1 LKLCCDWVHLCPL
14 KHHDITC
21 KALDKVHSSLQSRVS
36 GPVTPISVPSDRRT
50 LSRLSCCITCKALDP
65 LTGISFHSSSTTP
78 ASIPFPESLNTGPC
92 TTRDWFH
99 LYPGDKG
106 IPKAPLVGISDFVNV
121 KVASK
126 LMKQLQDPL
135 MLSTGSLPP
144 WCAELIVGC
153 HFLFPIECRDFY
165 TGCTAFGISRALH
178 SMQQRVQG
186 SSPSDRPTEVRI
198 GRIQRQKIRVSRGR
212 LLTSAMRA
220 LELYAGHRSM
230 IEVEYYGEAGTGL
243 GPTLEFYTLVSQELQ
258 VSSASS
264 HSSVRC
270 R

>member
-1 LKLCCDWVHLCPL
+1 M
-14 KHHDITC
+14 
-21 KALDKVHSSLQSRVS
+21 R
-36 GPVTPISVPSDRRT
+36 
-50 LSRLSCCITCKALDP
+50 
-65 LTGISFHSSSTTP
+65 
-78 ASIPFPESLNTGPC
+78 
-92 TTRDWFH
+92 
-99 LYPGDKG
+99 
-106 IPKAPLVGISDFVNV
+106 
-121 KVASK
+121 
-126 LMKQLQDPL
+126 QLQDPL

-258 VSSASS
+258 VCIMIVKPLFPVHFGVCAFPFPLSLSDFALLVFSGLTPWVVARLGLASGSRGWEGGCHCGSEPNGRADEGPSSQWL
-264 HSSVRC
+264 H
-270 R
+270 